1 MRRIVGLD
9 PMVRACSASFQLGVR
24 SGCRRIAVVLA
35 VAGLAAVFA
44 ATAYA
49 DGYWNVWQNYLPD
62 SNGVRTKYTLAPLPS
77 GGNYLRLSW
86 TSGTHDMHF
95 TLIANNGT
103 WYNYSAFSGSE
114 WGTDTPYDR
123 YIEYFGGQIPSGVA
137 QAGCQNP
144 SGLSTVWVN
153 CRNALTL

>member
-1 MRRIVGLD
+1 MPRHDIGSVDMRRIVGFD

-35 VAGLAAVFA
+35 VAGLAALFA

-77 GGNYLRLSW
+77 GGTICAYR
-86 TSGTHDMHF
+86 G
-95 TLIANNGT
+95 
-103 WYNYSAFSGSE
+103 
-114 WGTDTPYDR
+114 R
-123 YIEYFGGQIPSGVA
+123 VA
-137 QAGCQNP
+137 PTTCI
-144 SGLSTVWVN
+144 S
-153 CRNALTL
+153 R